1 MKTSYLVSTA
11 IKPSI
16 ALSLTNMAKP
26 NSFKLTEETNYAINT
41 GAEFGIRCSSEVF
54 DTDSETSGVITWY
67 MEPG

>member
-1 MKTSYLVSTA
+1 MNTSYLLSAA

-16 ALSLTNMAKP
+16 ALSLTDMAKP

-54 DTDSETSGVITWY
+54 DADSETSGVVTWY
-67 MEPG
+67 KEPG